1 MSRADRVVVARAV
14 RFVLLGFGA
23 DDAVVAEAVSPTS
36 AVATAT
42 GPTIMKDPKSIAA
55 PAHAQ
60 RCSIALPHLVVD
72 GLVPELMAA
81 RHASFRRQDS
91 NLNYLNQNQRCCQLH
106 HGGWSA
112 PRL

>member
-1 MSRADRVVVARAV
+1 MTVRAGAAGVALRSLAAFRVGGVDGRSCRRSAEAGATVSRADRVVVARAV

-60 RCSIALPHLVVD
+60 RCSIALPT
-72 GLVPELMAA
+72 
-81 RHASFRRQDS
+81 
-91 NLNYLNQNQRCCQLH
+91 
-106 HGGWSA
+106 
-112 PRL
+112 